1 MSIVNSIETVRDWLT
16 AEVCPLVK
24 LKLPDD
30 NATDASYPYK
40 LVNPAAFSLF
50 VPSKDRTPPNIAA
63 PIPSVCVQIVQGDDD
78 LLQSARDIKIRLCF
92 SAWDPGYHGPDIF
105 KPKGD
110 GSGTYI
116 QQYNEAAAS
125 YFVKNG
131 EGWRDAWNFVDTAL
145 RLIENAEYLGDLRV
159 IKEKGITFTWDDALL
174 DASADEEYVLL
185 YTLEGAELWLNV
197 LDPNSG
203 AAVQRLELTAGMP
216 EDEREALEDYGIDAL
231 GVRQYASDGGTVF
244 FIRALRDWAVAADY
258 SEGRYAPQFTAAIDR
273 YAADLSLFT
282 MQPAD
287 CAWDG
292 ERLCTLYAQRNLLPW
307 ETGADKRGYAL
318 VVQGAGGTE
327 YVGVYN
333 RPGNGAGYGGTCEI
347 GFAVE

>member
-78 LLQSARDIKIRLCF
+78 LLQSARGIKIRLCF

-159 IKEKGITFTWDDALL
+159 IKEKGITFGH
-174 DASADEEYVLL
+174 SAV
-185 YTLEGAELWLNV
+185 
-197 LDPNSG
+197 
-203 AAVQRLELTAGMP
+203 
-216 EDEREALEDYGIDAL
+216 
-231 GVRQYASDGGTVF
+231 
-244 FIRALRDWAVAADY
+244 
-258 SEGRYAPQFTAAIDR
+258 
-273 YAADLSLFT
+273 
-282 MQPAD
+282 
-287 CAWDG
+287 
-292 ERLCTLYAQRNLLPW
+292 
-307 ETGADKRGYAL
+307 K
-318 VVQGAGGTE
+318 
-327 YVGVYN
+327 
-333 RPGNGAGYGGTCEI
+333 
-347 GFAVE
+347 

>member
-1 MSIVNSIETVRDWLT
+1 M
-16 AEVCPLVK
+16 
-24 LKLPDD
+24 
-30 NATDASYPYK
+30 
-40 LVNPAAFSLF
+40 
-50 VPSKDRTPPNIAA
+50 
-63 PIPSVCVQIVQGDDD
+63 
-78 LLQSARDIKIRLCF
+78 
-92 SAWDPGYHGPDIF
+92 
-105 KPKGD
+105 
-110 GSGTYI
+110 
-116 QQYNEAAAS
+116 
-125 YFVKNG
+125 
-131 EGWRDAWNFVDTAL
+131 
-145 RLIENAEYLGDLRV
+145 
-159 IKEKGITFTWDDALL
+159 
-174 DASADEEYVLL
+174 
-185 YTLEGAELWLNV
+185 